1 VVAIGLF
8 LQESEVGLVMLT
20 PEDFTQLDN
29 IYVRKDDCNI
39 RHADTSREISE
50 LTISQTKI
58 NTQLGMLIKINA
70 AELGAVGTAIVA
82 AIMKLILK

>member
-1 VVAIGLF
+1 
-8 LQESEVGLVMLT
+8 MLT
-20 PEDFTQLDN
+20 QEDFTQLDN
-29 IYVRKDDCNI
+29 RYVLKDDCNE
-39 RHADTSREISE
+39 RHSDTAKEISE

-70 AELGAVGTAIVA
+70 AELGAVGTAIIA

>member
-1 VVAIGLF
+1 
-8 LQESEVGLVMLT
+8 MLT
-20 PEDFTQLDN
+20 QEDFAQLDN
-29 IYVRKDDCNI
+29 RYVLKDDCND
-39 RHADTSREISE
+39 RHLDTAKEISE

-70 AELGAVGTAIVA
+70 AELGAVGTAIIA

>member
-1 VVAIGLF
+1 
-8 LQESEVGLVMLT
+8 MLT
-20 PEDFTQLDN
+20 QEDFAQLDN
-29 IYVRKDDCNI
+29 RYVLKDDCND
-39 RHADTSREISE
+39 RHSATAKEISE

-70 AELGAVGTAIVA
+70 AELGAVGTAIIA

>member
-1 VVAIGLF
+1 MVAIGLF
-8 LQESEVGLVMLT
+8 LQESEVDIMLT

-29 IYVRKDDCNI
+29 VYVRKDDCNV

-82 AIMKLILK
+82 AIMKVILK

>member
-1 VVAIGLF
+1 MIT
-8 LQESEVGLVMLT
+8 Q
-20 PEDFTQLDN
+20 EDFAQLDN
-29 IYVRKDDCNI
+29 RYVLKDDCND
-39 RHADTSREISE
+39 RHSDTAKEISE

-70 AELGAVGTAIVA
+70 AELGAVGTAIIA